1 MASSRRGGRGG
12 LHAPELRG
20 TLGTLL
26 KTTLAQ
32 AGVVRDVLERGARE
46 GRTRLDEA
54 LQNRRRTEALAKLGE
69 IVLGLIRRGEVDV
82 EQLPEIRDVL
92 ARLDE
97 LDRGGAG
104 ATASDRPGTAEWSPE
119 TEWSAPAGRTPAAPR
134 GMSFGH
140 GSRDG
145 SGDSD
150 YDDDLATYMHPGDV
164 PAKESR

>member
-12 LHAPELRG
+12 LQAPELRG

-54 LQNRRRTEALAKLGE
+54 LLNRRRTDALAKLGE

-82 EQLPEIRDVL
+82 EELPEIRNVL

-104 ATASDRPGTAEWSPE
+104 SSASDRPDAAQWSPE
-119 TEWSAPAGRTPAAPR
+119 TDWREPAGRPPAGPQ
-134 GMSFGH
+134 GKSFGH
-140 GSRDG
+140 GGRGG
-145 SGDSD
+145 SGDGD
-150 YDDDLATYMHPGDV
+150 YDDDLTNYMHPGDV